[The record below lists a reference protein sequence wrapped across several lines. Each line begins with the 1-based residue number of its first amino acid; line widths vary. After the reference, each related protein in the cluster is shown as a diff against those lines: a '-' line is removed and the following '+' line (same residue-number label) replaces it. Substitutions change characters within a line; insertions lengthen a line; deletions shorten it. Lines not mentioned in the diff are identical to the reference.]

1 MSTNPTP
8 PRGVAIADWDDL
20 FSAVKAR
27 LKLTVDEWV
36 TASAA
41 VDPKGAAARVREGV
55 LECAGALDQLHATLA
70 HEAERRQRLELE
82 VFDTQVALAQ
92 ARAELAET
100 RAAEQRALHTGSH
113 DALTL
118 LPARGFFR
126 DRLQHVLARA
136 EPRPQAV
143 TLLYLDLDGLK
154 PINEVHGHDTGD
166 ELLRIVAARLA
177 RTVRSDAI
185 VGRLGSDEFAFLLT
199 EVPSRERLSHLACS
213 LLEVVSAPLKIGEL
227 ELRVRPSIGIATYPT
242 DGATAEALL
251 KTADAARH
259 LAKQSRTGYAFF
271 DERAEPRVTSETTL
285 DH

>member
-8 PRGVAIADWDDL
+8 PPGVAIADWDDL

-41 VDPKGAAARVREGV
+41 ANPRGAAARVREGV

-70 HEAERRQRLELE
+70 HEAARRQRLELE
-82 VFDTQVALAQ
+82 IFDTQVALAQ

-100 RAAEQRALHTGSH
+100 RAAEQRALHAGSH

-118 LPARGFFR
+118 LPTRGFFR
-126 DRLQHVLARA
+126 DRLHHVLARA

-143 TLLYLDLDGLK
+143 TVLYLDLDGLK
-154 PINEVHGHDTGD
+154 PISEVHGHDTGD
-166 ELLRIVAARLA
+166 ELLRIVAARMA

-185 VGRLGSDEFAFLLT
+185 VGRLGGDEFAFLLT

-213 LLEVVSAPLKIGEL
+213 LLEAVSAPLKIGEL
-227 ELRVRPSIGIATYPT
+227 ELRVRPSIGIVTYPT
-242 DGATAEALL
+242 DGTTAEALL
-251 KTADAARH
+251 KTADAAMV
-259 LAKQSRTGYAFF
+259 LAKHSPTGYAFF
-271 DERAEPRVTSETTL
+271 DERAELRVSSETAL